1 MYPGWPTTRL
11 APRPEHYRHSRIREC
26 RSWDSNSR
34 HRPVRKGS
42 QERGV
47 DREVRSHHRA
57 APDRS
62 GSLRHRQ
69 CRDWQRTS
77 SRGAHCH
84 GRRAQATCGTGGPA
98 TSGFQQMNQFNAS
111 AWALEH
117 KSFVGFL
124 MVLLSLA
131 GLLSYGQ
138 LGRDE
143 DPPLTI
149 KVMVVRAI
157 WPGATAEDTAREVT
171 DRLEKALQSLQWID
185 YISSYTKPGEATLM
199 VQLKD
204 QTPPSAVPDQWYQV
218 HKKISDIRH
227 TLPLGTQGPFFND
240 EFGDVYAVIYAFTSD
255 GFTYRELR
263 DTVESVRSEL
273 LRVPNV
279 GKVDL
284 IGVQNEV
291 VYVDFSTRELAGRGI
306 DTEQLAESLR
316 AQNAVNPSGVL
327 ETSRDRV
334 TVRVSGQLN
343 TTANIEQ
350 LSVNANGRLVPLRDL
365 ATVTRSYEDPP
376 STLFRYNGQPAIG
389 LAVRMAKGGNI
400 LQVGN
405 SIAATMRRIEKDL
418 PVGNDPYRVANQPQ

>member
-47 DREVRSHHRA
+47 DREVGPHNRA

-77 SRGAHCH
+77 SRRAHCN
-84 GRRAQATCGTGGPA
+84 GRRAQAACGAGGPA
-98 TSGFQQMNQFNAS
+98 TTGFQQMNQFNAS

-204 QTPPSAVPDQWYQV
+204 QTPPVGSARSVV
-218 HKKISDIRH
+218 S
-227 TLPLGTQGPFFND
+227 GTQED
-240 EFGDVYAVIYAFTSD
+240 
-255 GFTYRELR
+255 LR
-263 DTVESVRSEL
+263 HPAHSA
-273 LRVPNV
+273 
-279 GKVDL
+279 
-284 IGVQNEV
+284 
-291 VYVDFSTRELAGRGI
+291 AGY
-306 DTEQLAESLR
+306 
-316 AQNAVNPSGVL
+316 SG
-327 ETSRDRV
+327 T
-334 TVRVSGQLN
+334 
-343 TTANIEQ
+343 
-350 LSVNANGRLVPLRDL
+350 
-365 ATVTRSYEDPP
+365 
-376 STLFRYNGQPAIG
+376 
-389 LAVRMAKGGNI
+389 I
-400 LQVGN
+400 LQ
-405 SIAATMRRIEKDL
+405 
-418 PVGNDPYRVANQPQ
+418 